1 MVVLLNLWEVMKKT
15 EYTDFKGNIA
25 HLNEPYKFGLDA
37 FNQIDMRTTDYII
50 IDWNLK
56 TIIGLMN

>member
-1 MVVLLNLWEVMKKT
+1 MVVLLNLWEVI
-15 EYTDFKGNIA
+15 ENRVHGFKGNIA

-56 TIIGLMN
+56 SLD